1 MGPQD
6 IPVILHNDKRGLL
19 VLEDDILQ
27 VLQLSRDGNPP
38 KRLLSCPIR
47 YLLRVSLAKGES
59 GTRRRLDLSSVIRKG
74 RTCHLSQIHVLVEP
88 INVPEA
94 EEWVEAV
101 MLAAYRGAKPF
112 REILLL
118 VNPIGGKGKSESI
131 VRHTVL
137 PILQAAGCTVD
148 LRETTH
154 RLHAEEIAQQI
165 NLEYDVIA
173 TASGD
178 GLVYEVLNGL
188 AARSDAR
195 KALKTP
201 VVPIPTGSANALCVN
216 LLGPE
221 DYDLVPIACLN
232 IIKGQPLPMDLCS
245 VLLLPSMTRRW
256 SFLATAMGLMV
267 DLDIGT
273 EHLRWMG
280 NSRFIYGYL
289 RGLISQKKLSCRIR
303 MKIVA
308 SDKVEMAREA
318 RQTVRSTQSVGGG
331 IDPISPT
338 NVYIPSKPTSKEM
351 SNIDGSLPA
360 PIELKPDESWK
371 TIESTGTHLKTHK
384 KGQNG
389 KGANNDWVDGEGII
403 YVYCGAGSVRWPD
416 KSLLQWPVATPGAVS
431 MDMVI
436 QAVMSRGAM
445 ATSMSAAE
453 IGETYWAEEQ
463 HYYKVTAF
471 IAENSDKPKQPS
483 FTIDGEAFPFDTFQ
497 VELHPRLA
505 TTMSLDGN
513 WYIPEFLKKNNPI

>member
-1 MGPQD
+1 MSRSLMGPQD

-27 VLQLSRDGNPP
+27 VLQLSRDGNRQPSSPPSSSFSCLPSTRKAHGSAP

-47 YLLRVSLAKGES
+47 YLLRASLAKGEQ

-318 RQTVRSTQSVGGG
+318 RQKVRSTQSIGGG

-338 NVYIPSKPTSKEM
+338 NNDIPSKTTSKEM
-351 SNIDGSLPA
+351 SSATLSENGVNGEVMSGTLMNGEDADGDEDGSLPA

-403 YVYCGAGSVRWPD
+403 YV
-416 KSLLQWPVATPGAVS
+416 
-431 MDMVI
+431 
-436 QAVMSRGAM
+436 
-445 ATSMSAAE
+445 
-453 IGETYWAEEQ
+453 
-463 HYYKVTAF
+463 
-471 IAENSDKPKQPS
+471 
-483 FTIDGEAFPFDTFQ
+483 
-497 VELHPRLA
+497 
-505 TTMSLDGN
+505 
-513 WYIPEFLKKNNPI
+513 